1 MKKRILSLLLAFLMA
16 FSMIPGQTFAADGA
30 EEPTETVS
38 SACPTCGQQDCG
50 SDHINWCTVCKIDDC
65 GKNHCPTCG
74 TVDCVADHTNWCALC
89 KKDNCGVD
97 HAAAISD
104 GETDPACNCPAG
116 YDNSAGHVATCPL
129 YTCPRC
135 GAADCYQTC
144 DPIDN
149 CPYCEDTLAAD
160 GSVVHTGT
168 CTAAYVYDGTADVGK
183 YIKLIEEVG
192 SCAVCDG
199 SNYSYSME
207 FLYDEFIK
215 GTIMRITDWH
225 WDAGTT
231 ALWYAVSFYSGG
243 IVEDAAED
251 WPATAWVLHDYT
263 DTTYEYDAAFAFVTA
278 CAVCG
283 KPGCAEEHVKCEIC
297 GKYDCDTVHI
307 YCQRCD
313 KHDCG
318 KEHLFCLVCEKYDCS
333 LTHTYCGYCND
344 YDCGIEHLGMN
355 KPAQTPVIPA
365 NPTLPDDVD
374 VSIVDEAGD
383 LVTEAG
389 LRLSRGM
396 RTSLSAWSDE
406 ENASYQWQVHVDDQ
420 WINIQGQTEKGILV
434 SPAMFI
440 PLIEAQGSAEIRCV
454 ITSAAG
460 TKNSDPIP
468 VSIQSAASVASFAR
482 KAGVLPIA
490 ETDDPGELTK
500 SYVVVQY
507 QYADGRTAAASDFA
521 ELVPGSAYEHTYDL
535 PDIPGYKATLN
546 THSYGTSAGIVDGN
560 LVLDFAQNVLGDGY
574 TIFTVTYV
582 PDYVK
587 FTVIHYWQN
596 VEDDYYT
603 EKARET
609 VTNKYKTGD
618 LIAEAHKTYP
628 GFYNLLYET
637 PYAAAD
643 GSTVIEVYY
652 DRYYY
657 LMKFDL
663 GDMGYG
669 VDPVYARYG
678 DTLEIKTPTR
688 AGYTFLGWKLNGT
701 GDTIAS
707 ADMPTTMP
715 AGNREYVAV
724 WKTADTANVSVVIW
738 GENPDDE
745 GYSYREEESF
755 IMDAVPGETISWE
768 TLKYSCGYTAHSH
781 SVADGCYELKC
792 GIASHAHTNCGLICG
807 KTIHTHGTEC
817 CTKASEVHTIGTS
830 CYGDN
835 IGDEFS
841 WAYDEHGVKGTKVNG
856 SVGESYLSYIVGS
869 SGTGKKYI
877 YVNGTWYRYTGSVAI
892 GGTVSTVC
900 SGIHSHSDH
909 TCTYCSLPE
918 HASHSDACYD
928 CGLVANNHQ
937 HDIDDCYTLT
947 CTQPDHTHVSGCEVD
962 TEVMDTDLW
971 TFVRSDTVTVEA
983 DGSTAM
989 NVYYDRVEYS
999 VRFYSKQNCSDKNE
1013 YTQLRISAKWG
1024 ASILDQ
1030 WPTYNG
1036 SSSWLVEGK
1045 DNTWQNSIQVMP
1057 VGGAKFWGPK
1067 TGNNSY
1073 TAYYYVEALP
1083 GDTDTFEHNNVIY
1096 KLHHTDTSSSSG
1108 NVTDEERYGIEGFSY
1123 KEGTA
1128 NGQSFSNAKF
1138 YYTRN
1143 SYSLVFNDG
1152 YNDAEPISV
1161 KYEAPLSTYE
1171 SYRPTLP
1178 SAYEA
1183 GSRVFAGWY
1192 LNQECTGE
1200 EYILSDH
1207 NMPANDVKLYAK
1219 WEPVEYRVNYYLT
1232 QDSLTRGETIPTEI
1246 ARLVQ
1251 EALAAGK
1258 ITQAPA
1264 ANPYATV
1271 FAEDIIK
1278 HGSYIVDSAEPRVA
1292 EGYDKIHPRAGYEFI
1307 GWFYLDENG
1316 EETAF
1321 DPENMPVMQ
1330 HLNLYAKWSADKLC
1344 QYNVYFALDVKNNQ
1358 TGAPGSDGI
1367 ADVDE
1372 NGKTIYIAKPV
1383 TGSGIVDRTYTFF
1396 AKGGE
1401 ELDEGY
1407 REGYFPTVG
1416 SHSIVIDIA
1425 DEQGVGANSY
1435 TFLYQQKPA
1444 VPYTV
1449 KYVDKATGKSVVV
1462 NGTPVPDKVVSD
1474 NKNVVVTENF
1484 AYIQGYMPDDYQKT
1498 LVVTAGGTNEIIFLY
1513 TKDVEHALYVVNYY
1527 IQSDLSHKGWAQ
1539 YTNLQSTGDIG
1550 KTYSAEAINIA
1561 GFTLSASYT
1570 DGYNRAE
1577 TPINGM
1583 TGNSLPTTPIS
1594 ALTDGKLSG
1603 ELSAKGMELNFY
1615 YTRNLYPYEFRY
1627 MLNGTTTKLAD
1638 TELGIAGYDTNVTG
1652 VAKEIVMDL
1661 DGDGINE
1668 DYRLYDPTET
1678 TKDIHII
1685 TDGQP
1690 LEPNAVVEEGDA
1702 TVNVAT
1708 FYYVRCTQ
1716 TMTITKELLDI
1727 SAESDPDPNLEFEF
1741 SLLIHA
1747 KNGYHRNSYDYTK
1760 SDGTSGTLNPVISAP
1775 NTLKFTLK
1783 AGQTITIE
1791 GLPTAE
1797 YTLSELN
1804 LPTGYYNTDGTGVR
1818 NKLTVESQL
1827 DLTVTNTYGPA
1838 NLILQKLVT
1847 KEYEGDTLPGGNFTF
1862 TVALAEKTAESYTY
1876 KLYDEEGQQV
1886 GDARTASV
1894 TNGVFTVTLEAGQ
1907 YAVVP
1912 NMPVC
1917 GYTVSENVNT
1927 AVYNASYKVY
1937 VAESSN
1943 GASTGVTSGAASAS
1957 GTGASVSG
1965 TFAAGKTDTVV
1976 FTNEYKRQL
1985 SSLTINKLVT
1995 GTGKQDTF
2003 IFHVTGNGVD
2013 MDVTITGSGS
2023 VTICD
2028 LPLGSYTV
2036 TEDTDWSWRY
2046 SADKTSVS
2054 VDLKNNPDAEVTFT
2068 NTYSNNR
2075 WLDYAADMPNTFGD
2089 KKLRIRRR

>member
-16 FSMIPGQTFAADGA
+16 FSMIPGQTFAADGG
-30 EEPTETVS
+30 EEPTETPTEAPDAHAAVLAEVDNTCCTMYNGIHDATCENYICPNCGTGPWHEVCPEIEEPPTETPTEPAKHPMIGKLVAASPSAGSYYEAPNGSMLFVNNLYFADRMEIIAVDETTGTTFYQLKASGCNWNADSLGNVLLHDGIWMKAS
-38 SACPTCGQQDCG
+38 SVVLLVYCE
-50 SDHINWCTVCKIDDC
+50 VCKDYNCGIDHS
-65 GKNHCPTCG
+65 KPE
-74 TVDCVADHTNWCALC
+74 
-89 KKDNCGVD
+89 DNCD
-97 HAAAISD
+97 KCD
-104 GETDPACNCPAG
+104 DPEC
-116 YDNSAGHVATCPL
+116 
-129 YTCPRC
+129 
-135 GAADCYQTC
+135 
-144 DPIDN
+144 
-149 CPYCEDTLAAD
+149 
-160 GSVVHTGT
+160 
-168 CTAAYVYDGTADVGK
+168 DGTK
-183 YIKLIEEVG
+183 
-192 SCAVCDG
+192 
-199 SNYSYSME
+199 
-207 FLYDEFIK
+207 
-215 GTIMRITDWH
+215 
-225 WDAGTT
+225 
-231 ALWYAVSFYSGG
+231 
-243 IVEDAAED
+243 
-251 WPATAWVLHDYT
+251 
-263 DTTYEYDAAFAFVTA
+263 
-278 CAVCG
+278 
-283 KPGCAEEHVKCEIC
+283 HVKCEIC
-297 GKYDCDTVHI
+297 GKYDCDTVHL

-355 KPAQTPVIPA
+355 KPEQTPVIPA

-383 LVTEAG
+383 LVTETG

-490 ETDDPGELTK
+490 EADDPGELTK

-535 PDIPGYKATLN
+535 PDIPGYEATLN

-560 LVLDFAQNVLGDGY
+560 LVLNFAQNVLGDGY
-574 TIFTVTYV
+574 TIFTVTYK

-618 LIAEAHKTYP
+618 PIDEAHKSYP

-657 LMKFDL
+657 LMTFDL
-663 GDMGYG
+663 GENGYG

-701 GDTIAS
+701 GDTIDS

-715 AGNREYVAV
+715 AQHREYVAQ
-724 WKTADTANVSVVIW
+724 WQAADKADVSVVIW
-738 GENPDDE
+738 GENPNDE
-745 GYSYREEESF
+745 GYSYQKTIKIEAKPG
-755 IMDAVPGETISWE
+755 DAISWDTYSFKCGNKAHTHNSLCGYGCGKEEHIHDINCYSCRSEEHIHSTACYTCTGGTLSQNAE
-768 TLKYSCGYTAHSH
+768 TNGTWLNRLNSATAYNGLIYRVRESSYSDYRYYLKIGTSYYRITFGWNQSINNFKYSDCGKVEHTHGSGCSYICGYVEHTH
-781 SVADGCYELKC
+781 VVNCYAC
-792 GIASHAHTNCGLICG
+792 GMSTHAHTAACGTDQSG
-807 KTIHTHGTEC
+807 MP
-817 CTKASEVHTIGTS
+817 
-830 CYGDN
+830 GDR
-835 IGDEFS
+835 
-841 WAYDEHGVKGTKVNG
+841 WTLVK
-856 SVGESYLSYIVGS
+856 
-869 SGTGKKYI
+869 
-877 YVNGTWYRYTGSVAI
+877 
-892 GGTVSTVC
+892 
-900 SGIHSHSDH
+900 
-909 TCTYCSLPE
+909 
-918 HASHSDACYD
+918 
-928 CGLVANNHQ
+928 
-937 HDIDDCYTLT
+937 
-947 CTQPDHTHVSGCEVD
+947 
-962 TEVMDTDLW
+962 
-971 TFVRSDTVTVEA
+971 SDTVTVEA
-983 DGSTAM
+983 NGSTVM
-989 NVYYDRVEYS
+989 NVYYDRKTFTIDFFKNSSRVESNKVYTIEAKWDADISSHWPIPGYTDGERWKPYDSDTYS
-999 VRFYSKQNCSDKNE
+999 VVLVFISIMPPESFDLVVDDNTYDPYDMHYMVEVLPGETGTSYTYNRVTKNFKE
-1013 YTQLRISAKWG
+1013 AFSISAKYNYVTEDEDFFALEG
-1024 ASILDQ
+1024 FTQ
-1030 WPTYNG
+1030 WTSDPEFDRNGQIENG
-1036 SSSWLVEGK
+1036 SSGTDVYFYYSRHKYAIEFYNPTTLLDK
-1045 DNTWQNSIQVMP
+1045 
-1057 VGGAKFWGPK
+1057 K
-1067 TGNNSY
+1067 TGI
-1073 TAYYYVEALP
+1073 P
-1083 GDTDTFEHNNVIY
+1083 
-1096 KLHHTDTSSSSG
+1096 
-1108 NVTDEERYGIEGFSY
+1108 
-1123 KEGTA
+1123 
-1128 NGQSFSNAKF
+1128 
-1138 YYTRN
+1138 
-1143 SYSLVFNDG
+1143 
-1152 YNDAEPISV
+1152 
-1161 KYEAPLSTYE
+1161 YE
-1171 SYRPTLP
+1171 SPLGSYDFTPTP
-1178 SAYEA
+1178 NQAPEIYEP
-1183 GSRVFAGWY
+1183 GSVEFAGWY
-1192 LNQECTGE
+1192 LNPECSGE
-1200 EYILSDH
+1200 QYILSEYT
-1207 NMPANDVKLYAK
+1207 MPSATKDGDTSVVLYAK
-1219 WEPVEYRVNYYLT
+1219 WEPVEYRVNYYMT
-1232 QDSLTRGETIPTEI
+1232 RDSLTRGETIPTEI

-1292 EGYDKIHPRAGYEFI
+1292 EGYDKIHPRAGYDFI

-1321 DPENMPVMQ
+1321 KPENMPVMQ
-1330 HLNLYAKWSADKLC
+1330 HLNLYGKWSADKLC

-1358 TGAPGSDGI
+1358 TGAAGSDGI

-1449 KYVDKATGKSVVV
+1449 KYVDKATGESVVV
-1462 NGTPVPDKVVSD
+1462 NDTPVPDKVVSD

-1513 TKDVEHALYVVNYY
+1513 TRDVEHALYVVNYY

-1570 DGYNRAE
+1570 DGYNCAE

-1583 TGNSLPTTPIS
+1583 TGNNLPTTPIS
-1594 ALTDGKLSG
+1594 ALTDGGLSG
-1603 ELSAKGMELNFY
+1603 ELSDKGMELNFY

-1685 TDGQP
+1685 TDGEP
-1690 LEPNAVVEEGDA
+1690 LAPNAEVKEGDA

-1716 TMTITKELLDI
+1716 TMTITKELLDR

-1760 SDGTSGTLNPVISAP
+1760 SDGTSGTLNYVISAP

-1804 LPTGYYNTDGTGVR
+1804 LPTGYYNTAGTGVR
-1818 NKLTVESQL
+1818 NRLTVESQL
-1827 DLTVTNTYGPA
+1827 DLTVINTYGPA

-1847 KEYEGDTLPGGNFTF
+1847 KEYEGDTLPDDRFTF
-1862 TVALAEKTAESYTY
+1862 TVTLADKTAESYTY
-1876 KLYDEEGQQV
+1876 KLYDKEGQQV

-1927 AVYNASYKVY
+1927 ADYNASYKVY

-1943 GASTGVTSGAASAS
+1943 GASTGVASGAASAS

-2003 IFHVTGNGVD
+2003 IFHITGNGVD
-2013 MDVTITGSGS
+2013 MDVTIIGSGS

-2046 SADKTSVS
+2046 SADKTAVS

-2075 WLDYAADMPNTFGD
+2075 WLDYAANMPNTFGG

>member
-30 EEPTETVS
+30 EEPTETPTEAPDAHAAVLAEVDNTCCTMYNGIHDATCENYICPNCGTGPWHDVCPEIEEPPTETPTEPAKHPMIGKLVAAS
-38 SACPTCGQQDCG
+38 PSAG
-50 SDHINWCTVCKIDDC
+50 SYYEAPGENMHFVNNIYFADRMEIVAVGEKSGTTYYQLKASGCNWKADSLGDVLLYDGIWVKESYVVLLVYCEVCKDYNCGIDHS
-65 GKNHCPTCG
+65 KPE
-74 TVDCVADHTNWCALC
+74 
-89 KKDNCGVD
+89 DNCD
-97 HAAAISD
+97 KCD
-104 GETDPACNCPAG
+104 DPEC
-116 YDNSAGHVATCPL
+116 
-129 YTCPRC
+129 
-135 GAADCYQTC
+135 
-144 DPIDN
+144 
-149 CPYCEDTLAAD
+149 
-160 GSVVHTGT
+160 
-168 CTAAYVYDGTADVGK
+168 DGTK
-183 YIKLIEEVG
+183 
-192 SCAVCDG
+192 
-199 SNYSYSME
+199 
-207 FLYDEFIK
+207 
-215 GTIMRITDWH
+215 
-225 WDAGTT
+225 
-231 ALWYAVSFYSGG
+231 
-243 IVEDAAED
+243 
-251 WPATAWVLHDYT
+251 
-263 DTTYEYDAAFAFVTA
+263 
-278 CAVCG
+278 
-283 KPGCAEEHVKCEIC
+283 HVKCEIC
-297 GKYDCDTVHI
+297 GKYDCDTVHL
-307 YCQRCD
+307 YCQLCN

-318 KEHLFCLVCEKYDCS
+318 KEHLFCLVCKKYDCS

-355 KPAQTPVIPA
+355 KPAQTPEIPA

-618 LIAEAHKTYP
+618 LIAEAHKSYP

-657 LMKFDL
+657 LMTFDL
-663 GDMGYG
+663 GENGYG

-678 DTLEIKTPTR
+678 DTLDIKTPTR

-715 AGNREYVAV
+715 AQHREYVAQ
-724 WKTADTANVSVVIW
+724 WQAADKADVSVVIW
-738 GENPDDE
+738 GENPNDE
-745 GYSYREEESF
+745 GYSYQKTINIEAKPG
-755 IMDAVPGETISWE
+755 DAISWDTYSFNCGNKAHTHNSLCGYGCGKE
-768 TLKYSCGYTAHSH
+768 EHIHDSDCYVLTCTTAEHTSHTDSCYACGRQEHTEHTDECCKWGGIHWWHDNNCCTLGGTHTHSASCRYKCTLHAHTMADECYTVACGKNEHPHTADCGYSCGVTQEHVHS
-781 SVADGCYELKC
+781 
-792 GIASHAHTNCGLICG
+792 
-807 KTIHTHGTEC
+807 
-817 CTKASEVHTIGTS
+817 TS
-830 CYGDN
+830 C
-835 IGDEFS
+835 
-841 WAYDEHGVKGTKVNG
+841 GTDQ
-856 SVGESYLSYIVGS
+856 
-869 SGTGKKYI
+869 SGMTR
-877 YVNGTWYRYTGSVAI
+877 N
-892 GGTVSTVC
+892 
-900 SGIHSHSDH
+900 
-909 TCTYCSLPE
+909 
-918 HASHSDACYD
+918 
-928 CGLVANNHQ
+928 
-937 HDIDDCYTLT
+937 
-947 CTQPDHTHVSGCEVD
+947 
-962 TEVMDTDLW
+962 LW
-971 TFVRSDTVTVEA
+971 TMVRSETAIVEA
-983 DGSTAM
+983 AGTTVL
-989 NVYYDRVEYS
+989 NVYYDRTEFTLTF
-999 VRFYSKQNCSDKNE
+999 RKNSSTVKTIRE
-1013 YTQLRISAKWG
+1013 KWG
-1024 ASILDQ
+1024 ADIHSEFPIKNSNNTMWWTVPNGCSSMKPGTQFGSLDTM
-1030 WPTYNG
+1030 PAENITFTY
-1036 SSSWLVEGK
+1036 SDETQSATLH
-1045 DNTWQNSIQVMP
+1045 
-1057 VGGAKFWGPK
+1057 
-1067 TGNNSY
+1067 
-1073 TAYYYVEALP
+1073 YYVEALP
-1083 GDTDTFEHNNVIY
+1083 GEDGKKASEIY
-1096 KLHHTDTSSSSG
+1096 SG
-1108 NVTDEERYGIEGFSY
+1108 FTGNSIDQTKKFKSY
-1123 KEGTA
+1123 KDINVSTSGYLTYTEEFHNITGFRQYVSYPKFDKHEQGGRTSDIKKDNYLMYA
-1128 NGQSFSNAKF
+1128 RNAFDIVFYNPSDLIKTEEDVPYQMLLSN
-1138 YYTRN
+1138 YYW
-1143 SYSLVFNDG
+1143 
-1152 YNDAEPISV
+1152 EPTSAVAPDIYEPGSV
-1161 KYEAPLSTYE
+1161 Q
-1171 SYRPTLP
+1171 
-1178 SAYEA
+1178 
-1183 GSRVFAGWY
+1183 FAGWY
-1192 LNQECTGE
+1192 LNPEGTGVE
-1200 EYILSDH
+1200 FDFST
-1207 NMPANDVKLYAK
+1207 NTMPAGPNNINGESALALYAK

-1232 QDSLTRGETIPTEI
+1232 KDSLDRGENIPTEM

-1251 EALAAGK
+1251 EAIAAGK
-1258 ITQAPA
+1258 ITGAPETD
-1264 ANPYATV
+1264 PYTTV
-1271 FAEDIIK
+1271 FVEKIVQ
-1278 HGSYIVDSAEPRVA
+1278 HGAYIGKTGDPKAS

-1321 DPENMPVMQ
+1321 KPENMPVMQ
-1330 HLNLYAKWSADKLC
+1330 HLNLYGKWSADKLC

-1358 TGAPGSDGI
+1358 TGAAGSDGI

-1401 ELDEGY
+1401 ELNEGY

-1416 SHSIVIDIA
+1416 SHSILIDIA

-1435 TFLYQQKPA
+1435 TFLYQQKQA

-1449 KYVDKATGKSVVV
+1449 KYVDKATGESVKV

-1513 TKDVEHALYVVNYY
+1513 TKDEEHALYVVNYY
-1527 IQSDLSHKGWAQ
+1527 IQELNSDLSHKGWAQ
-1539 YTNLQSTGDIG
+1539 YTNLQSTGNIG
-1550 KTYSAEAINIA
+1550 TTYSAEAINIA

-1570 DGYNRAE
+1570 DRYNRAE
-1577 TPINGM
+1577 TINGM
-1583 TGNSLPTTPIS
+1583 TGNNLPTTPIS

-1603 ELSAKGMELNFY
+1603 KLSDKGMELNFY

-1652 VAKEIVMDL
+1652 VAKEIVKDL

-1685 TDGQP
+1685 TDGKP
-1690 LEPNAVVEEGDA
+1690 LEPNAEVKEGDA

-1716 TMTITKELLDI
+1716 TMTITKELLDR

-1760 SDGTSGTLNPVISAP
+1760 SDGTSGTLNYVISAP

-1804 LPTGYYNTDGTGVR
+1804 LPTGYYNTAGTGVR
-1818 NKLTVESQL
+1818 NRLTVESQL
-1827 DLTVTNTYGPA
+1827 DLTVINTYGPA

-1847 KEYEGDTLPGGNFTF
+1847 KEYEGDTLPDDRFTF
-1862 TVALAEKTAESYTY
+1862 TVTLADKTAESYTY
-1876 KLYDEEGQQV
+1876 KLYDKEGQQV

-1927 AVYNASYKVY
+1927 ADYNASYKVY

-1943 GASTGVTSGAASAS
+1943 GASTGVASGAASAS

-2003 IFHVTGNGVD
+2003 IFHITGNGVD

-2046 SADKTSVS
+2046 SADKTAVS

-2075 WLDYAADMPNTFGD
+2075 WLDYAADMPNTFGG